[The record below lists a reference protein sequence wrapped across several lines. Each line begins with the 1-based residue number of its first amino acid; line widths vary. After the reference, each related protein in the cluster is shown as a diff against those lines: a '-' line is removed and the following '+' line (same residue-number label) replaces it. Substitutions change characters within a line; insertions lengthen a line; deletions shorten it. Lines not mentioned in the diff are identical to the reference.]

1 MLNRRLL
8 VYTSRGGS
16 GPPTT
21 LEFDIDQPGGS
32 SLPGATVIISYNGET
47 VTKSTDRKGLVVFYE
62 VPTNTDITYTVIAS
76 GYADYTGSVN
86 IAPGEYG
93 WVNVE
98 MAEPVLTF
106 IVKDRETGV
115 GIANAYVYLRD
126 GNHQMLMQL
135 GITDSNG
142 KLSLANL
149 TLEPGD
155 YYFDASASGYEAL
168 LLGNPFTV
176 TDSSPITGT
185 ITFELQK
192 GFVLPPT

>member
-1 MLNRRLL
+1 MFTRRLL
-8 VYTSRGGS
+8 FNGAGRGDNT
-16 GPPTT
+16 PPTT

-47 VTKSTDRKGLVVFYE
+47 VTKSTDNKGLVVFYE
-62 VPTNTDITYTVIAS
+62 VPTNTDIPYTVIAS
-76 GYADYTGSVN
+76 GYADCTGSVN

-98 MAEPVLTF
+98 MGEPVLTF

-142 KLSLANL
+142 ILMLSGL
-149 TLEPGD
+149 TLEPGE

-168 LLGNPFTV
+168 LFGYLFTV
-176 TDSSPITGT
+176 TDSSPITAT

-192 GFVLPPT
+192 GFVLPT

>member
-1 MLNRRLL
+1 M
-8 VYTSRGGS
+8 
-16 GPPTT
+16 
-21 LEFDIDQPGGS
+21 
-32 SLPGATVIISYNGET
+32 
-47 VTKSTDRKGLVVFYE
+47 
-62 VPTNTDITYTVIAS
+62 
-76 GYADYTGSVN
+76 
-86 IAPGEYG
+86 
-93 WVNVE
+93 
-98 MAEPVLTF
+98 TF
-106 IVKDRETGV
+106 IVKDKETGA

-135 GITDSNG
+135 GITDSSG
-142 KLSLANL
+142 KLSLANF

-155 YYFDASASGYEAL
+155 YYFDASASYPEAL

>member
-1 MLNRRLL
+1 M
-8 VYTSRGGS
+8 
-16 GPPTT
+16 
-21 LEFDIDQPGGS
+21 
-32 SLPGATVIISYNGET
+32 A
-47 VTKSTDRKGLVVFYE
+47 VFYE
-62 VPTNTDITYTVIAS
+62 VPTNTDIPYTVIAS